1 MMTAVEIAERK
12 SQWRA
17 LGFLFLA
24 ALTVV
29 VMTLVANGWGG
40 DFVQGLWFGLAAG
53 RAFNLLPVKRWL
65 RPNSEVV
72 RLLEDE
78 GVRENRRLSCTLGF
92 WGAIIASLGLDLVYR
107 LSGSIDVGDFGQLI
121 ATAALVSAMVTF
133 GLVELR
139 GAR

>member
-1 MMTAVEIAERK
+1 
-12 SQWRA
+12 
-17 LGFLFLA
+17 
-24 ALTVV
+24 
-29 VMTLVANGWGG
+29 
-40 DFVQGLWFGLAAG
+40 
-53 RAFNLLPVKRWL
+53 L

-121 ATAALVSAMVTF
+121 ATAGIVSAMVTF